1 MKLRELFWATFAF
14 SFYTK
19 AYKNYVTKSHGGTD
33 EFGVKWKPT
42 RGFKKKGLLG
52 LLKRKKEAGEKLILV
67 KTGRL
72 RDSFKPGRLS
82 GNSYSPSNDDQI
94 YESLRGR
101 VLLGSNVPYAKI
113 HDPERP
119 LLGNEKELV
128 EYAIGE
134 AYIALMKELQKVIK

>member
-1 MKLRELFWATFAF
+1 M
-14 SFYTK
+14 
-19 AYKNYVTKSHGGTD
+19 
-33 EFGVKWKPT
+33 
-42 RGFKKKGLLG
+42 
-52 LLKRKKEAGEKLILV
+52 LKRKKEAGEKLILV